1 MNMQRPW
8 NWNCCCCEVGNCC
21 GWSKMDVYLGE
32 DAGDDDK
39 RIGRVRMP
47 CLGGGFTPKFNI
59 EDRNG
64 DVKAVVEAPGGRE
77 IGKVKKIGVQSG
89 GAEVAM
95 AEVGTDE

>member
-39 RIGRVRMP
+39 RIGRARRGHQNSRASGARLMRSECVSPARAEER
-47 CLGGGFTPKFNI
+47 LRTP
-59 EDRNG
+59 
-64 DVKAVVEAPGGRE
+64 VEQ
-77 IGKVKKIGVQSG
+77 K
-89 GAEVAM
+89 
-95 AEVGTDE
+95 